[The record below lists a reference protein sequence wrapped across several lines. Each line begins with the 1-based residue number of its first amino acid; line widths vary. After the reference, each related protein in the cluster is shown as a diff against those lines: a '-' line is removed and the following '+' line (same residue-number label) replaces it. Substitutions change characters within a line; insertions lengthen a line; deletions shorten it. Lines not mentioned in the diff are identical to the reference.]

1 MRASSGISV
10 ISRRQHRLGAR
21 LSLFWLRKVTERATS
36 SIREA
41 AGPSIKSAVAHS
53 YVRDTRDDA
62 LLGTRGSYVKLSHEF
77 AGLGGDAQ
85 FYKAEGAGQLARRL
99 LPGVVSPILNT

>member
-1 MRASSGISV
+1 M
-10 ISRRQHRLGAR
+10 
-21 LSLFWLRKVTERATS
+21 
-36 SIREA
+36 
-41 AGPSIKSAVAHS
+41 
-53 YVRDTRDDA
+53 RDTRDDA

-99 LPGVVSPILNT
+99 LPGVVSPPLT